1 MYIIIL
7 VVYSTLNIEQTLLNP
22 FYSKVD
28 HFTLCCYAKKS
39 LPHVSCLSQDQDGFS
54 SCDELLKNKVLK
66 YAIWVLG
73 VMAFAGNFVVILW
86 RIVAKDTNRVNSFLL
101 TNLAVADFLMGVYM
115 LIIAYKD
122 NSWQGVYFKHDISW
136 RTSDLCVF
144 AGVVST
150 LSSEVS
156 VLTLTVVTL
165 DRMICLV
172 FPFRFRRIS
181 IKKAVVIMIFVWLLG
196 SVIALAPLFYKSYFY
211 DFKRNVH
218 FFGRSA
224 VCLPL
229 QLSSDRPSGWE
240 YSVSIFIVLNG
251 LSFLFIL
258 VCYLVMYRTITKTAS
273 AVRSTRMNQD
283 STIAKRMMF
292 IILTDFFCWFP
303 VIIISILS
311 LTGSLYD
318 PKKEVYVW
326 IAVFVLPINSSINP
340 LLYTFSTPFVR
351 KKLATRNLSAWSM
364 RERSRTT
371 QNSKGNLIKINCHLN
386 RL

>member
-1 MYIIIL
+1 M
-7 VVYSTLNIEQTLLNP
+7 TLFFFNIPL
-22 FYSKVD
+22 YSKVD
-28 HFTLCCYAKKS
+28 HFTLCCYAKQS
-39 LPHVSCLSQDQDGFS
+39 RPHVLCLSQDQDGFS
-54 SCDELLKNKVLK
+54 SCDELLKNRVLK
-66 YAIWVLG
+66 NAIWVLG
-73 VMAFAGNFVVILW
+73 VMAFAGNLVVILW
-86 RIVAKDTNRVNSFLL
+86 RMVAKDSNRVNSFLL

-156 VLTLTVVTL
+156 VFTLTVVTL

-303 VIIISILS
+303 VIIVSILS

-371 QNSKGNLIKINCHLN
+371 QNSKGNLIKINCHLD

>member
-1 MYIIIL
+1 M
-7 VVYSTLNIEQTLLNP
+7 TLFFFNIPL
-22 FYSKVD
+22 YSKVD
-28 HFTLCCYAKKS
+28 HFTLCCYAKQS
-39 LPHVSCLSQDQDGFS
+39 RPHVLCLSQDQDGFS
-54 SCDELLKNKVLK
+54 SCDELLKNRVLK
-66 YAIWVLG
+66 IAIWVLG
-73 VMAFAGNFVVILW
+73 VMAFAGNLVVILW
-86 RIVAKDTNRVNSFLL
+86 RMVAKDSNRVNSFLL

-156 VLTLTVVTL
+156 VFTLTVVTL

-292 IILTDFFCWFP
+292 IILTDFFCWYP
-303 VIIISILS
+303 VIIVSILS